1 MKEKILTTGELKKRI
16 DRLKEEGKTVVFTN
30 GCFDILHVGHV
41 RYLEEAKKLGDVLV
55 LGLNSDSSVRAIKG
69 PRRPVVPE
77 EDRACVMAALE
88 SIDFVT
94 LFDEETPLHLI
105 ETLEPHIIVKGGD
118 WSLER
123 IVGRDLVES
132 RGGRVVVIP
141 EIPGSS
147 TTNII
152 EKILNTRDD
161 GQ

>member
-118 WSLER
+118 WSPER

-132 RGGRVVVIP
+132 LGGRVVVIP

-161 GQ
+161 GE